1 VLGPG
6 SLYTSVLA
14 AGVVDDVRRAVAE
27 GRGQRVY
34 VCNLRAEA
42 CETRGYDVAAHVAA
56 LARHGI
62 EPDVAVVQP
71 GSLPLGD
78 LGAGV
83 EVVEAD
89 VARPHGLAHDSEKL
103 AATLS
108 ALAR

>member
-1 VLGPG
+1 M
-6 SLYTSVLA
+6 
-14 AGVVDDVRRAVAE
+14 AE

-42 CETRGYDVAAHVAA
+42 CEARGYDVAAHVAA

-62 EPDVAVVQP
+62 VPDVVVVQP
-71 GSLPLGD
+71 GSLPLGEV
-78 LGAGV
+78 GAGV
-83 EVVEAD
+83 QVVEAD

-103 AATLS
+103 AATLG